1 MTPGA
6 RFSTAIELLNEIRSA
21 GRRPAD
27 AVASV
32 FFRQRRYIGS
42 GDRRF
47 ISIIVW
53 GVLRHW
59 RRIHWHLIQQKFKG
73 EEILKNLFSAKKE
86 ESDEESFFS
95 SREICLAFSVMGT
108 GSVKALQASFGTG
121 KYAAAPLSK
130 NELTLLSRL
139 EGLPFDHQDQSPA
152 VRGEYPDWLSPLLE
166 ESFGSPEKIAKE
178 VAAMQAEAPLDIR
191 VNLLKATRE
200 EALSVLRKADFPAE
214 ISPLSPWGIRLPSRS
229 AIMSLDFFKNGI
241 VEIQDEGS
249 QIVALLANAKPGQRV
264 VDYCAGAGGK
274 TMAMAMN
281 MENRGKI
288 VACDVSEVRLNGAVK
303 RLRRAGVHNVER
315 HLLVEGDKWL
325 KRHKK
330 DFDLVVI
337 DAPCTG
343 TGTWRR
349 NPDARRTL
357 APIDLEEIM
366 QKQEEVLEKASSLL
380 KIGGCLLY
388 ATCSI
393 LADENEKRIEKF
405 LKTHPD
411 FQMKDPATISVDLPE
426 ILKKQ
431 LQEKG
436 YIRLTPAQHETDGFF
451 ACLLERKEAD

>member
-6 RFSTAIELLNEIRSA
+6 RFSTAIELLQEIRSA

-27 AVASV
+27 AVASA
-32 FFRQRRYIGS
+32 FFRQNRYIGS

-47 ISIIVW
+47 ISAIVW
-53 GVLRHW
+53 GALRHW
-59 RRIHWHLIQQKFKG
+59 RRINWHLSKAKYEGESVLQDLLLTKKEKG
-73 EEILKNLFSAKKE
+73 DDNFFSA
-86 ESDEESFFS
+86 
-95 SREICLAFSVMGT
+95 REICLAYSVMEE
-108 GSVKALQASFGTG
+108 GSLEALKASFDKG
-121 KYAAAPLSK
+121 KYAAAHLTQS
-130 NELTLLSRL
+130 ELIFLKRL
-139 EGLPFDHQDQSPA
+139 EGVSFTHPEQPA
-152 VRGEYPDWLSPLLE
+152 AVQGEYPDWLAPLLQE
-166 ESFGSPEKIAKE
+166 LFGSEEALEKEIL
-178 VAAMQAEAPLDIR
+178 AMQEEAPLDIR

-200 EALSVLRKADFPAE
+200 EVLQALKKEEIPAE

-229 AIMSLDFFKNGI
+229 AIMSLDFFKNGM

-249 QIVALLANAKPGQRV
+249 QIVALLADAKPGQRV

-281 MENRGKI
+281 MENRGHI
-288 VACDVSEVRLNGAVK
+288 VACDVSEVRLKGAVK

-325 KRHKK
+325 KRHKG

-357 APIDLEEIM
+357 QPIDLQEIM
-366 QKQEEVLEKASSLL
+366 VKQAEVLEKASSLL
-380 KIGGCLLY
+380 KPEGTLLY

-393 LADENEKRIEKF
+393 LKEENEGRIEAF
-405 LKTHPD
+405 LKQHPE
-411 FQMKDPATISVDLPE
+411 FQIKPFEKISLELPE
-426 ILKKQ
+426 VLETQ

-436 YIRLTPAQHETDGFF
+436 SIRLTPAQHGTDGFF
-451 ACLLERKEAD
+451 ACLLERKSK